1 MSTLQRGRTLMPDL
15 LDWFDSPVMTLRPYF
30 GQGMRLEDTLEED
43 RYIVRAEL
51 AGIDPDKDLEITIGS
66 GYLTIRAERH
76 DKTEGK
82 HRSEF
87 RYGSFTRSVSL
98 PASADMEKASAGYEH
113 GILTIIV
120 PLTEE
125 KTAVKKLPVSTGK

>member
-1 MSTLQRGRTLMPDL
+1 
-15 LDWFDSPVMTLRPYF
+15 VH
-30 GQGMRLEDTLEED
+30 
-43 RYIVRAEL
+43 AEL

-76 DKTEGK
+76 DKTENK

-87 RYGSFTRSVSL
+87 HYGSFTRTVTL
-98 PASADMEKASAGYEH
+98 PASADADNVSATYEH
-113 GILTIIV
+113 GILTITV

-125 KTAVKKLPVSTGK
+125 KTAVKKVPVTAGK